1 MNTPSEKS
9 EFLLLFRGTDWHR
22 ELSPE
27 EIQKTMGAWMA
38 WFNGLVADG
47 KCKGGHPLGDEGKV
61 VTGKAKT
68 VSDGPFAESK
78 EAVAGYFYL
87 QVSGLDEALA
97 IAKNC
102 PALAH
107 GMIVEVRPVLPNC
120 AAMDFMDIGD
130 AHATLG
136 V

>member
-9 EFLLLFRGTDWHR
+9 EFLLLFRSTNWHR

-38 WFNGLVADG
+38 WFNDLVAEG

-61 VTGKAKT
+61 VSGKAGA

-87 QVSGLDEALA
+87 QVSGLDEAIA

-102 PALAH
+102 PALEH
-107 GMIVEVRPVLPNC
+107 GLTVEVRPVLASC
-120 AAMDFMDIGD
+120 AAMEFMDIGD
-130 AHATLG
+130 AHATAG

>member
-1 MNTPSEKS
+1 MTSPSEKS
-9 EFLLLFRGTDWHR
+9 EYLLLFRSTDWHR

-27 EIQKTMGAWMA
+27 EIQKTMSAWMA
-38 WFNGLVADG
+38 WFNDLVAEG
-47 KCKGGHPLGDEGKV
+47 KCKGGHPLGEEGKV
-61 VTGKAKT
+61 VSGKAKT

-87 QVSGLDEALA
+87 QVSGPEEALA

-107 GMIVEVRPVLPNC
+107 GMTVEVRPVLPSC

-130 AHATLG
+130 AHAKVG
-136 V
+136 A